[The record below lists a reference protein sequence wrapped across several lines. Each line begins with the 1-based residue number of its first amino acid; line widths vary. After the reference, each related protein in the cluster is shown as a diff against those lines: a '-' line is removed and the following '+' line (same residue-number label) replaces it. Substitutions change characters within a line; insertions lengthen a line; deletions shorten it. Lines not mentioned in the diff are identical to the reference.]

1 MKFYCKIMYFC
12 LVLFREYI
20 CKSKRNVRFMSN
32 IMQSVVHRE
41 FLLDFETKDINCC
54 CISMLDP
61 GKWELI

>member
-1 MKFYCKIMYFC
+1 
-12 LVLFREYI
+12 
-20 CKSKRNVRFMSN
+20 MSN